1 MDTSLD
7 SKRNFEVDTNP
18 MPDLTSSVSLSFSV
32 PTVPKKT
39 VLNSLEKIVS
49 NMTFEKRTD
58 SGTIH
63 SAMQKD
69 LPESYYEILGLQ
81 RLATNQDIEA
91 AFLKR
96 VRLLLRTASSSGFGL
111 SRKLRRELTALYVTR
126 DILLDSRCR
135 DDHDFR
141 LLSLRLGKQR
151 TSRSYIQKQASSK
164 NTSAEVVEA
173 LIFAESLEPTK
184 IKSVMEKYKASDKS
198 KPFSEFLVHNQMIG
212 PEELESALLGRELVN
227 RGLVERSALK
237 WAFNARHFFGV
248 DFVDSLMG
256 TIDITLNDLMD
267 LSRELDLKIIAAKIA
282 SKNQKNEKRS
292 AAII

>member
-1 MDTSLD
+1 MDTSLN
-7 SKRNFEVDTNP
+7 SESNSEVDTNH
-18 MPDLTSSVSLSFSV
+18 MPDLTSSVSWSFSV

-39 VLNSLEKIVS
+39 ILNPLEKIVS
-49 NMTFEKRTD
+49 NMTFENRTD
-58 SGTIH
+58 PGTAN
-63 SAMQKD
+63 SVV
-69 LPESYYEILGLQ
+69 LTEPPESYYEILGLQ

-91 AFLKR
+91 AFLKK
-96 VRLLLRTASSSGFGL
+96 VRKLLRSAPNCEIGL
-111 SRKLRRELTALYVTR
+111 SRTLKRQLATLYVTR

-151 TSRSYIQKQASSK
+151 TSRNHIKRQGLSK
-164 NTSAEVVEA
+164 NTNAEIVEA

-184 IKSVMEKYKASDKS
+184 VTIVLEKYKASDKT
-198 KPFSEFLVHNQMIG
+198 KPFAEFLVQNQMIG

-227 RGLVERSALK
+227 RGLAGRGALK

-248 DFVDSLMG
+248 DFVDSLLG
-256 TIDITLNDLMD
+256 TIDITLDDLMK
-267 LSRELDLKIIAAKIA
+267 LSKQLDLKIIAAKIA
-282 SKNQKNEKRS
+282 SKSQKNETCS